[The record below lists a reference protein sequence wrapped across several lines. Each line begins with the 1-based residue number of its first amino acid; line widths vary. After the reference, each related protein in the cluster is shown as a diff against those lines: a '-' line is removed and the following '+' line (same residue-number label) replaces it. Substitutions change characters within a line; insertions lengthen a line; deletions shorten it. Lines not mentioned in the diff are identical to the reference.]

1 MKKIAV
7 LAITK
12 NGIKMSLKLKE
23 YFSDFEVF
31 APIKFSDNNEKI
43 QWYDESTSRKIVE
56 LFKNNDGVICLFSL
70 GAVTVSY
77 AHLTLPTTH

>member
-12 NGIKMSLKLKE
+12 NGIKMSLRIKE
-23 YFSDFEVF
+23 YFSDFEIF

-43 QWYDESTSRKIVE
+43 QWYDESTTRKIVD
-56 LFKNNDGVICLFSL
+56 LFKWVISQVILLNNVQNKD
-70 GAVTVSY
+70 
-77 AHLTLPTTH
+77 

>member
-12 NGIKMSLKLKE
+12 NGIEIGLRLKE
-23 YFSDFEVF
+23 YFPDFEVF

-43 QWYDESTSRKIVE
+43 QWYDESTSQKIVD
-56 LFKNNDGVICLFSL
+56 LFKANDGIILSL
-70 GAVTVSY
+70 I
-77 AHLTLPTTH
+77 HI

>member
-12 NGIKMSLKLKE
+12 NGIEIGLKLKG
-23 YFSDFEVF
+23 YFSDFEIF

-43 QWYDESTSRKIVE
+43 QWYD
-56 LFKNNDGVICLFSL
+56 
-70 GAVTVSY
+70 
-77 AHLTLPTTH
+77 